1 MIQVVYE
8 VQQAWPKDGAF
19 KLSVP
24 NLEAEIVISPALAR
38 RRAKGYLTAEVAM
51 SFRPGEPVLVLGADK
66 VWRMP
71 ICLHLRGFGQVGQL
85 GTIDV
90 DALSGKVIAL
100 SPNQVAA
107 MQERADELAAH
118 FTPAPTAAG

>member
-24 NLEAEIVISPALAR
+24 NLEAEIVVSPVLAQ

-51 SFRPGEPVLVLGADK
+51 SFRPGEPVLVLGTDR

-71 ICLHLRGFGQVGQL
+71 VYLHLRGCGQVGHL

-100 SPNQVAA
+100 SPDQIAA
-107 MQERADELAAH
+107 MQKRANDLAAH
-118 FTPAPTAAG
+118 FTSTPTATG

>member
-8 VQQAWPKDGAF
+8 VQQAWPKDGAL

-24 NLEAEIVISPALAR
+24 NLEAEIVVSPALAR

-51 SFRPGEPVLVLGADK
+51 SFRPGEPVLVLGDEK

-71 ICLHLRGFGQVGQL
+71 IYLHLRGCGQVGHL

-90 DALSGKVIAL
+90 DALSGKVITL
-100 SPNQVAA
+100 SPDQIAA
-107 MQERADELAAH
+107 MQGRADELAAH
-118 FTPAPTAAG
+118 FTPAPAAAG